1 MMKKILILENG
12 KTIRNMVNHLFN
24 DGNCEIFFS
33 ESHME
38 MADFDKP
45 FYDLIIADLTSIK
58 NEKVELLMQL
68 KNDMVLSMLPFILI
82 TSKNGSEISGQ
93 YSLTNYFLT
102 KPIKKDDLSALINE
116 LLNHTNNNSPW

>member
-12 KTIRNMVNHLFN
+12 KTISNIVNNSLN
-24 DGNCEIFFS
+24 DGNYEIFFF

-38 MADFDKP
+38 MADFDMP

-68 KNDMVLSMLPFILI
+68 KNDMVLSMVPFILI
-82 TSKNGSEISGQ
+82 TSKNGSEMSGQ
-93 YSLTNYFLT
+93 YSLTNYFLS
-102 KPIKKDDLSALINE
+102 KPINKDDLSSLINE
-116 LLNHTNNNSPW
+116 LLNNNNDSPW